1 MSIQGK
7 IPGWVRWHGVLVLG
21 LCLLPSVHAREGDGQ
36 APSAL
41 TAQASRGGEIR
52 FVKDVI
58 YINVRSGPTQQD
70 PTIAVIPSGVRMEV
84 LERDKAHGTYRVR
97 LLSGKYAGKEGWVL
111 ARFLSD
117 EPIARDRLE
126 SAQERATALE
136 GKAASLEQ
144 ALSEL
149 RKARQTQDQA
159 LTALRRENQ
168 TLKRELKEIKAMS
181 ASAVEAHRQR
191 KRLEQ
196 QLAEQGR
203 RLNAAE
209 AQAAAAE
216 QKLYMA
222 VAVAALLALG
232 IGFYIGYTPV
242 RREKRWRRL

>member
-1 MSIQGK
+1 MRREGRK
-7 IPGWVRWHGVLVLG
+7 N
-21 LCLLPSVHAREGDGQ
+21 HARWVAALLVCLTFAVQ
-36 APSAL
+36 AEEKSARQVQEE
-41 TAQASRGGEIR
+41 TAAQAARGGDIR
-52 FVKDVI
+52 YVKDVI

-70 PTIAVIPSGVRMEV
+70 PTIAVIPSGVRMKV
-84 LERDKAHGTYRVR
+84 LERDKAHGTNRVR
-97 LLSGKYAGKEGWVL
+97 LLSGKHAGNEGWVL

-126 SAQERATALE
+126 QALERATALE
-136 GKAASLEQ
+136 GKAASFEQ

-149 RKARQTQDQA
+149 RKARQAQDQA

-168 TLKRELKEIKAMS
+168 NLKRELKEIKAMS

-242 RREKRWRRL
+242 RREKRWRKL